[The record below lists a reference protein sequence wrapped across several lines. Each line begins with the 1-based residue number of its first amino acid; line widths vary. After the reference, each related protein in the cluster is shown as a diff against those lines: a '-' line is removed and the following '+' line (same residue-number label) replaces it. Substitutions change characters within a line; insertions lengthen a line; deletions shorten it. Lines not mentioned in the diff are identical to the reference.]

1 MSACANNRWSTRTR
15 AVRVVAL
22 FATLF
27 LTSALGSGPER
38 RVQVDAAHLRETLA
52 ENLPHLHSAELKLN
66 DGSLAKTKLKKEETD
81 ALRLNATAKVGE
93 RVIPYTD
100 VASIR
105 LDLEPG
111 ADGK

>member
-52 ENLPHLHSAELKLN
+52 ENLPHIHAIEVKLN
-66 DGSLAKTKLKKEETD
+66 DGSVLRTKRMNAETD
-81 ALRLNATAKVGE
+81 ALRVNATAKVGE
-93 RVIPYTD
+93 RVIH
-100 VASIR
+100 IR
-105 LDLEPG
+105 T
-111 ADGK
+111 